1 MKRRTIIRAAASA
14 LAAALLSARGQQ
26 PDKVWRVGVLDPGLP
41 HLFAAFRES
50 MRGLGYVERG
60 NIRFDERNANGNAE
74 LIPALARELVA
85 LKPDVIVTA
94 AALPAHALLSETTTI
109 PLVVASIGDA
119 VSAGDRAQLARPT
132 GNVTGLTFLNTEL
145 SGKRLELLK
154 EALPQLHRVAV
165 FNDVNSQRSYLDETE
180 SAAKRLGLQLHRVDL
195 RTSAEFERAY
205 AEAKQGADE
214 AVDVL
219 ASPFFNAYRGRLVQL
234 ASRERLP
241 AIYESREYAVAGG
254 FMTYG
259 QDLAVLFRRAATLST
274 GFPGVQNPPTLP
286 GAAAGSSWHQYQDCS
301 ARHHDRIAACARDDV
316 FSVVRWQR
324 WLLGQGV
331 PQALMTVRCSGVTV

>member
-1 MKRRTIIRAAASA
+1 MKRRTIMRAAAGV
-14 LAAALLSARGQQ
+14 LVAALLSARGQQ
-26 PDKVWRVGVLDPGLP
+26 PDRVWRVGILDPGLP
-41 HLFAAFRES
+41 ELFAAFRES

-60 NIRFDERNANGNAE
+60 SITFEERNAKGNAE
-74 LIPALARELVA
+74 LIAALARELVA

-94 AALPAHALLSETTTI
+94 AALPARAVLNETTTI

-119 VSAGDRAQLARPT
+119 VSAGIVRNLALPT

-154 EALPQLHRVAV
+154 EALPRLRRVAV

-180 SAAKRLGLQLHRVDL
+180 SAAKRLGLELHRIDIS
-195 RTSAEFERAY
+195 TSSEFERAY
-205 AEAKQGADE
+205 ADAKQAACE

-219 ASPFFNAYRGRLVQL
+219 ASPFFNANRGRLVQL
-234 ASRERLP
+234 ASRNSLP

-259 QDLAVLFRRAATLST
+259 QDLAVLFRLAATY
-274 GFPGVQNPPTLP
+274 V
-286 GAAAGSSWHQYQDCS
+286 
-301 ARHHDRIAACARDDV
+301 DRILKGAKPSDLPWQQPTKFELVINVKTARALGITIPQ
-316 FSVVRWQR
+316 S
-324 WLLGQGV
+324 LLLRADEVIQ
-331 PQALMTVRCSGVTV
+331 

>member
-1 MKRRTIIRAAASA
+1 MVRLPVVNHGDSVMNRRTIIRVAGGT
-14 LAAALLSARGQQ
+14 LVAALLSARGQQ
-26 PDKVWRVGVLDPGLP
+26 PDKVWRVGILDPGLP

-50 MRGLGYVERG
+50 MRDLGYVEHR
-60 NIRFDERNANGNAE
+60 NIRFEEKNANGNPD
-74 LIPALARELVA
+74 LIPALAREMVA

-94 AALPAHALLSETTTI
+94 AALPAHALLSETTSI

-119 VSAGDRAQLARPT
+119 VSAGIVRNLAQPT

-154 EALPQLHRVAV
+154 EALPRLHRVAV

-180 SAAKRLGLQLHRVDL
+180 RAAERLGLQLHRVDM
-195 RTSAEFERAY
+195 RTSGEFERAY
-205 AEAKQGADE
+205 AEAKKAADE

-219 ASPFFNAYRGRLVQL
+219 ASPFFNANRGRLVQL

-259 QDLAVLFRRAATLST
+259 QDLAVLFRRAAAY
-274 GFPGVQNPPTLP
+274 V
-286 GAAAGSSWHQYQDCS
+286 
-301 ARHHDRIAACARDDV
+301 DRILRGAKPTDLPWEQPTKFELVINLKTAKALGLTIPQ
-316 FSVVRWQR
+316 S
-324 WLLGQGV
+324 LLLRADEVIQ
-331 PQALMTVRCSGVTV
+331 